1 MSCDIKDILRQHY
14 NDIIMDI
21 SISVILVSLS
31 WGYCRVL
38 VLLVAG
44 DDLVLGTVNKL
55 TGRILI
61 QCRTLAHNHT
71 GLGVI
76 NTVTGAQTA
85 RTHGRV
91 TEIIPDVGVRQ
102 SASSM
107 EEAAAALLEEIA
119 YPSCCLILLIDGET
133 AAFITFR
140 RVAEAWRERHGTAMF
155 EAFSVEQDTNVT
167 RRLSHLVPLVRQ
179 VRQLSS
185 YTTVVVVSHDPLF
198 LAAFAE
204 QSLRGR
210 LLGWATKLVVV
221 TRLALPLLKTL
232 MPTYWTFSMMNAVFL
247 RIDETSS
254 RLDEMLSHLPYS
266 VNGPQTVRV
275 ASWTPSN
282 GLVVDEGFSLFQEK
296 FSDFY
301 GSRVNVTARP
311 YTPFWKEQEG
321 PENTTLYSGTDYYAL
336 TAIANT
342 LNFTFRRLPTSSWAE
357 VTSLVEERVSFLAS
371 VIYILMP
378 DRLDRYDFSF
388 AHEIMSTGFSMAP
401 PILQPQWQALYYPLS
416 GWVWAGMLIAL
427 LITPIAFVLIFTR
440 MTGDKD
446 ENLLLGTVFHQMVG
460 MLLGQS
466 LSHHL
471 FKTSSTRILVAAWLV
486 FAIILGS
493 AYSGNLT
500 ATLTLPKYPPRPET
514 LKQLVD
520 TADRITMQPYGQEFR
535 SVFAKSDLPVFQ
547 KLAHLM
553 DFVPSMY
560 EGQRQA
566 ISRKQAH
573 LENRRSQQHSI
584 AEWFTLPDGSELLYV
599 GKEDIVPGG
608 SGWPLPHDA
617 PYRDAIDSHLMGVI
631 EAGLYEKWAADL
643 LFNVQVESRKKKQDQ
658 RQANVVKVSSG
669 PQGLSMCHLQGAFIV
684 LLLGRQISDEDGHTH
699 PPPPTCLNWFPMR
712 IKTQV
717 AWLMVSVLG
726 QAFTGKERSNAQLG
740 KPDWCSKHAFWIE
753 LLPAITLLMLLP
765 FIRENVPGRC
775 TANELLRPPP
785 AATPLPNSCHHASR
799 CL

>member
-1 MSCDIKDILRQHY
+1 MRALGSEASPNARVRILST
-14 NDIIMDI
+14 I
-21 SISVILVSLS
+21 
-31 WGYCRVL
+31 RVL
-38 VLLVAG
+38 IYTTKTFVHSV
-44 DDLVLGTVNKL
+44 
-55 TGRILI
+55 I

-119 YPSCCLILLIDGET
+119 YPSCCLILLIDDCNSLKKCCLAGDAMESST
-133 AAFITFR
+133 GRKDVLTLAIK

-254 RLDEMLSHLPYS
+254 S
-266 VNGPQTVRV
+266 
-275 ASWTPSN
+275 
-282 GLVVDEGFSLFQEK
+282 
-296 FSDFY
+296 FY

-416 GWVWAGMLIAL
+416 GW
-427 LITPIAFVLIFTR
+427 IFTR

-471 FKTSSTRILVAAWLV
+471 FKTSSSRILVAAWLV

-520 TADRITMQPYGQEFR
+520 TADR
-535 SVFAKSDLPVFQ
+535 
-547 KLAHLM
+547 
-553 DFVPSMY
+553 
-560 EGQRQA
+560 
-566 ISRKQAH
+566 
-573 LENRRSQQHSI
+573 
-584 AEWFTLPDGSELLYV
+584 
-599 GKEDIVPGG
+599 
-608 SGWPLPHDA
+608 
-617 PYRDAIDSHLMGVI
+617 
-631 EAGLYEKWAADL
+631 
-643 LFNVQVESRKKKQDQ
+643 
-658 RQANVVKVSSG
+658 
-669 PQGLSMCHLQGAFIV
+669 
-684 LLLGRQISDEDGHTH
+684 
-699 PPPPTCLNWFPMR
+699 
-712 IKTQV
+712 
-717 AWLMVSVLG
+717 
-726 QAFTGKERSNAQLG
+726 
-740 KPDWCSKHAFWIE
+740 
-753 LLPAITLLMLLP
+753 
-765 FIRENVPGRC
+765 
-775 TANELLRPPP
+775 
-785 AATPLPNSCHHASR
+785 
-799 CL
+799 